1 MIERASRIKNIEE
14 YYFSKK
20 LKEVVSLE
28 KEGRPIINMGIGSPD
43 LSPDKFVL
51 DALKQSLSYPRASMY
66 QSYQGLPELRKAIS
80 DFYKNNY
87 NVNLDYTNEV
97 LPLMGSKE
105 GIMHVSM
112 AFLNKGD
119 KVLIPNPGYP
129 TYTSVTKIL
138 EAEPVYYDLVEE
150 NNWQPDWSY
159 LNLIDSKK
167 IKLMWLNYPNM
178 PTGAKTDLN
187 TFDRLIDWA
196 RSRKIILVND
206 NPYSFILNNSPESIL
221 SRKGAFEV
229 CLELNSLSKTFNMAG
244 WRVGMLLGNDK
255 FIKDVIK
262 IKSNMDS
269 GMFYGIQ
276 KGAIA
281 SLNLKKNWFK
291 SLNEIYS
298 KRREKVYELAN
309 KLNTKFDRNTSGL
322 FVWAKLHKDVES
334 SEKFIDKILYK
345 HNIFITPGSIFG
357 SKGDRFIRLSLC
369 VDEELIKEA
378 IKRLEK

>member
-97 LPLMGSKE
+97 LPLMGSKQ
-105 GIMHVSM
+105 GIKHVSM

-138 EAEPVYYDLVEE
+138 EAEPV
-150 NNWQPDWSY
+150 
-159 LNLIDSKK
+159 
-167 IKLMWLNYPNM
+167 
-178 PTGAKTDLN
+178 
-187 TFDRLIDWA
+187 
-196 RSRKIILVND
+196 
-206 NPYSFILNNSPESIL
+206 
-221 SRKGAFEV
+221 
-229 CLELNSLSKTFNMAG
+229 
-244 WRVGMLLGNDK
+244 
-255 FIKDVIK
+255 
-262 IKSNMDS
+262 
-269 GMFYGIQ
+269 
-276 KGAIA
+276 
-281 SLNLKKNWFK
+281 
-291 SLNEIYS
+291 
-298 KRREKVYELAN
+298 
-309 KLNTKFDRNTSGL
+309 
-322 FVWAKLHKDVES
+322 
-334 SEKFIDKILYK
+334 
-345 HNIFITPGSIFG
+345 
-357 SKGDRFIRLSLC
+357 
-369 VDEELIKEA
+369 
-378 IKRLEK
+378 

>member
-1 MIERASRIKNIEE
+1 MIERASRINHIEE

-20 LKEVVSLE
+20 LKEVFSLE
-28 KEGRPIINMGIGSPD
+28 KQGKPIINMGIGSPD
-43 LSPDKFVL
+43 IPPDRQVIN
-51 DALKQSLSYPRASMY
+51 ALKKSLSHPKASMF

-80 DFYKNNY
+80 NFYKNNY
-87 NVNLDYTNEV
+87 NVTVDYSSEV

-105 GIMHVSM
+105 GIMHISM

-119 KVLIPNPGYP
+119 QVLIPNPGYP
-129 TYTSVTKIL
+129 TYSSVTKIL
-138 EAEPVYYDLVEE
+138 EAEPIFYDLVEE
-150 NNWQPDWSY
+150 NNWQPDWKY
-159 LNLIDSKK
+159 LESIDSNK

-187 TFDRLIDWA
+187 TLDRLIDWA
-196 RSRKIILVND
+196 KSRKIILVND
-206 NPYSFILNNSPESIL
+206 NPYSFILNDNPISIL

-244 WRVGMLLGNDK
+244 WRVGMLLGNK
-255 FIKDVIK
+255 NYIKDVVK

-276 KGAIA
+276 IGAIA
-281 SLNLKKNWFK
+281 SLNLKKDWFK
-291 SLNEIYS
+291 SLNKIYF
-298 KRREKVYELAN
+298 KRREKVFELAK
-309 KLNTKFDRNTSGL
+309 KLNTSFDKNISGL
-322 FVWAKLHKDVES
+322 FVWAKLNEDVKS

-357 SKGDRFIRLSLC
+357 SNGDRFIRLSLC
-369 VDEELIKEA
+369 VEEKIIEEA
-378 IKRLEK
+378 INRL

>member
-1 MIERASRIKNIEE
+1 MIERASRINHIEE

-20 LKEVVSLE
+20 LKEVFSLE
-28 KEGRPIINMGIGSPD
+28 KQGKPIINMGIGSPD
-43 LSPDKFVL
+43 IPPDRQVIN
-51 DALKQSLSYPRASMY
+51 ALKKSLSHPKASMY

-80 DFYKNNY
+80 NFYKNNY
-87 NVNLDYTNEV
+87 NVTVDYSSEV

-105 GIMHVSM
+105 GIMHISM

-119 KVLIPNPGYP
+119 QVLIPNPGYP
-129 TYTSVTKIL
+129 TYSSVTKIL
-138 EAEPVYYDLVEE
+138 EAEPIFYDLVEE
-150 NNWQPDWSY
+150 NNWQPDWKY
-159 LNLIDSKK
+159 LESIDSNK

-187 TFDRLIDWA
+187 TLDRLIDWA
-196 RSRKIILVND
+196 KSRKIILVND
-206 NPYSFILNNSPESIL
+206 NPYSFILNDNPTSIL

-244 WRVGMLLGNDK
+244 WRVGMLLGNK
-255 FIKDVIK
+255 NYIKDVVK

-276 KGAIA
+276 IGAIA
-281 SLNLKKNWFK
+281 SLNLKKDWFK
-291 SLNEIYS
+291 SLNEIYF
-298 KRREKVYELAN
+298 KRREKVFELAK
-309 KLNTKFDRNTSGL
+309 KLNTSFDKNISGL
-322 FVWAKLHKDVES
+322 FVWAKLNEDVKS

-357 SKGDRFIRLSLC
+357 SNGDRFIRLSLC
-369 VDEELIKEA
+369 VEEKIIEEA
-378 IKRLEK
+378 INRL

>member
-43 LSPDKFVL
+43 LPPDKIVF
-51 DALKQSLSYPRASMY
+51 DALKEGLSHPKASMY
-66 QSYQGLPELRKAIS
+66 QSYQGLPELRKAIA

-87 NVNLDYTNEV
+87 NVNLDYTSEV

-105 GIMHVSM
+105 GIMHISM

-129 TYTSVTKIL
+129 TYSSVAKIL
-138 EAEPVYYDLVEE
+138 EAEPVYYDLVEK
-150 NNWQPDWSY
+150 NNWQPDWSF
-159 LNLIDSKK
+159 LDSIDSKK

-178 PTGAKTDLN
+178 PTGAKIDLN

-196 RSRKIILVND
+196 KSRKIILVND

-244 WRVGMLLGNDK
+244 WRVGMLLGSDK

-262 IKSNMDS
+262 IKSNIDS

-281 SLNLKKNWFK
+281 SLNLKKSWFK
-291 SLNEIYS
+291 SLNKIYS
-298 KRREKVYELAN
+298 KRRENVYELAQ
-309 KLNTKFDRNTSGL
+309 KLNTKYDRNTSGL

-334 SEKFIDKILYK
+334 SEKFINKILYNY
-345 HNIFITPGSIFG
+345 NIFITPGSIFG

-369 VDEELIKEA
+369 VDEKLIKEA
-378 IKRLEK
+378 IKRLDK